1 MESEGQ
7 CLQDPIQEVVIQER
21 TEVAQTKEGAMEI
34 VSNKQ
39 NLNIIWGKGQQNF
52 LRDWMKTRTSC
63 EEGLQGILTRTHG
76 RMMLPSAEM
85 EERLQIRTGF
95 VGKVRRSE
103 VDMWLDVSIS
113 GSMVKEEIRHVNQV
127 WKEIWSG
134 CIHLRIVSMLMIV
147 KALRWMRP
155 PRQ

>member
-1 MESEGQ
+1 
-7 CLQDPIQEVVIQER
+7 
-21 TEVAQTKEGAMEI
+21 
-34 VSNKQ
+34 
-39 NLNIIWGKGQQNF
+39 
-52 LRDWMKTRTSC
+52 MKTRTSC
-63 EEGLQGILTRTHG
+63 EEGLQGILTRTPG

-127 WKEIWSG
+127 
-134 CIHLRIVSMLMIV
+134 
-147 KALRWMRP
+147 
-155 PRQ
+155 